1 MQRSAVLAA
10 LAAVLVL
17 AGCAG
22 AGRYPVSR
30 VAAGPGDPV
39 LGMVVPPVPD
49 RLEF

>member
-10 LAAVLVL
+10 LAAALVL

-22 AGRYPVSR
+22 AGRYPIGRASV
-30 VAAGPGDPV
+30 GPDDPV
-39 LGMVVPPVPD
+39 LRMVVPPVPD